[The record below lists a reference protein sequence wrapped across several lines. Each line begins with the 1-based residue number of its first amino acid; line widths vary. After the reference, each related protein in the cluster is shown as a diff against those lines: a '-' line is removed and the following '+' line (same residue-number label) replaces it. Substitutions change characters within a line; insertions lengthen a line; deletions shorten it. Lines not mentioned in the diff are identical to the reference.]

1 MSALIF
7 CILFAFIQVFSAAFF
22 QNFLFIHDNH
32 LLESSCWFAKCSL
45 HIQYNT
51 PSKLV
56 KRICEVFL
64 AKSSEPKNKMQNL
77 SITMGGVLF
86 PAGETGIIESTG
98 GLRPTVDKKEECSL
112 QIEKTL
118 QTLCALPAVSGFE
131 EQAAQA
137 VAALLRPLCDTV
149 EVDHNGNVL
158 GYKGCGRKHAK
169 TVLLDAHLDQIGFV
183 VTEVLDGG
191 FLRFAPVGGVD
202 PRMLLA
208 TEVTILA
215 DEPLYGVV
223 SCMPP
228 HLLKAG
234 EQDKAVPVDQM
245 LIDTGLENA
254 KEKIRI
260 GTPIVFA
267 QQPVKLLGGQICS
280 KCLDDRAGVAAIL
293 LALEKL
299 KKHKKRRCNIAVLI
313 SAQEEVTGL
322 GAQTGAFAVQPEYAI
337 AVDVTHGKT
346 PDGPSDGVF
355 ELGSGPAIGVG
366 PNLHR
371 GLTKR
376 LIKTAKANDI
386 DYSLEVM
393 EGNTGTNAWTMQIVA
408 HGIATALLS
417 IPEKYMHTP
426 VEVVKTSDV
435 EDVAE
440 LMYRFLCDFDG
451 EVEV

>member
-1 MSALIF
+1 M
-7 CILFAFIQVFSAAFF
+7 
-22 QNFLFIHDNH
+22 
-32 LLESSCWFAKCSL
+32 
-45 HIQYNT
+45 
-51 PSKLV
+51 
-56 KRICEVFL
+56 
-64 AKSSEPKNKMQNL
+64 
-77 SITMGGVLF
+77 
-86 PAGETGIIESTG
+86 
-98 GLRPTVDKKEECSL
+98 
-112 QIEKTL
+112 
-118 QTLCALPAVSGFE
+118 
-131 EQAAQA
+131 
-137 VAALLRPLCDTV
+137 
-149 EVDHNGNVL
+149 
-158 GYKGCGRKHAK
+158 
-169 TVLLDAHLDQIGFV
+169 
-183 VTEVLDGG
+183 
-191 FLRFAPVGGVD
+191 
-202 PRMLLA
+202 
-208 TEVTILA
+208 
-215 DEPLYGVV
+215 
-223 SCMPP
+223 
-228 HLLKAG
+228 
-234 EQDKAVPVDQM
+234 
-245 LIDTGLENA
+245 
-254 KEKIRI
+254 
-260 GTPIVFA
+260 
-267 QQPVKLLGGQICS
+267 
-280 KCLDDRAGVAAIL
+280 
-293 LALEKL
+293 
-299 KKHKKRRCNIAVLI
+299 LI